1 MAAERKTDKEKQAP
15 DLGIVGKRVRR
26 TVLRNAYFAV
36 VSLVL
41 VAILFLWA
49 TFQVWQ
55 VGLKDAVVNQERA
68 WGHRYVDAEASF
80 MTRRLESIETSLRRF
95 GATALSWQNTPG
107 PSTQRLSPRGQ
118 SWIVKGDDQNAET
131 IVFAHPTSIQ
141 DIVGRAGGS
150 QFDPQAR
157 GQLLVD
163 PAIEAAGI
171 ATLEGALRR
180 LPSDHL
186 EDRIRDR
193 QQLLNLKAVRESAR
207 TRGRA
212 VSWYTGGSLS
222 NTPPAQQAG
231 ASFPVMNEGSIVAV
245 VFVEVDA
252 QQFLPI
258 ISTEEGEWSLI
269 VDSKAVVVAADS
281 LGAEVMAR
289 VGTNLTRAAQRPVS
303 TFGNRLLEKESGE
316 WQVSTR
322 KGTWLC
328 SYVTLPKQGWKLVL
342 ARPTGMPEG
351 AAQTLSRNALIA
363 TILLSLILLA
373 LLPLVRFLLNRRAV
387 KLAQTADEVVELLET
402 SLDEV
407 GRDIPLT
414 AAGEDRFPELEG
426 LLSIIRHTARDI
438 GTQRRESS
446 RERERLATILRSLD
460 VGVAV
465 MDRRFSVVYANDVVL
480 NRHGDQIRGKR
491 ASWIVEDNPWEGA
504 DDARMVME
512 DGSPHTVRKQIQV
525 SGEQRVYQ
533 VTYFPIINAPGG
545 RVEGFGEVTTDV
557 TELAHLQSELKRL
570 ADDLQ
575 DKNEI
580 LNKNNALLQRA
591 DRVKSEFIGNVSH
604 ELRTPMNTVLGYS
617 RILLRQNEKLDDS
630 TRETLEQIEAAATRL
645 MELIEALLELTRLD
659 AGSIKPRLRSFPVL
673 DLAEELEREFTP
685 KIEAKGLN
693 FVLEAPPSN
702 ILIQQDY
709 ERMHQVLIALLNNA
723 IKFTEE
729 GDICLGIKRD
739 SDFLEIY
746 VRDTG
751 VGIPS
756 DELAH
761 IFERFHMSDG
771 SVTRRHGGIGL
782 GLTLALRLTEMLG
795 GTIRV
800 DSAEE
805 EGTTFT
811 IRVPRDLEA
820 AIDQANATTSE
831 VNV

>member
-1 MAAERKTDKEKQAP
+1 MAAEKKANKEKQAP
-15 DLGIVGKRVRR
+15 ELGVVGKRIRR
-26 TVLRNAYFAV
+26 TVLGNAYFAA

-41 VAILFLWA
+41 IAILFLWA

-55 VGLKDAVVNQERA
+55 VGLKDAVVNQERS
-68 WGHRYVDAEASF
+68 WGHRFVEAEASF
-80 MTRRLESIETSLRRF
+80 LTRRLDAIETSLRRF
-95 GATALSWQNTPG
+95 GATALSWQTSPG
-107 PSTQRLSPRGQ
+107 NSTQRLTPRGQ
-118 SWIVKGDDQNAET
+118 SWHVEGDDQQAET
-131 IVFAHPTSIQ
+131 LVFAHPTQIQ
-141 DIVGRAGGS
+141 DILGRAGGS
-150 QFDPQAR
+150 QFNPLAR
-157 GQLLVD
+157 SQMLVD
-163 PAIEAAGI
+163 PAIEAAGVT
-171 ATLEGALRR
+171 TLEGALRR

-193 QQLLNLKAVRESAR
+193 EQLLNLKAVRESAR
-207 TRGRA
+207 NRGRM
-212 VSWYTGGSLS
+212 VSWYAGGSLS

-231 ASFPVMNEGSIVAV
+231 ASFPVMDEGSIVAV
-245 VFVEVDA
+245 VFVELDA
-252 QQFLPI
+252 QQFLPGV
-258 ISTEEGEWSLI
+258 SAAEGEWSLL
-269 VDSKAVVVAADS
+269 VDDRAVVLAADS
-281 LGAEVMAR
+281 LGTEVMAR

-303 TFGNRLLEKESGE
+303 TFGNRLLEKDSGE
-316 WQVSTR
+316 WEVSTR
-322 KGTWLC
+322 KGSWLC

-351 AAQTLSRNALIA
+351 AAQTLARNALIA
-363 TILLSLILLA
+363 TILLSIALLA
-373 LLPLVRFLLNRRAV
+373 LLPLVRYLLNKRAV
-387 KLAQTADEVVELLET
+387 RLARTADEVVDLLET

-438 GTQRRESS
+438 STQRRESA
-446 RERERLATILRSLD
+446 RERERLSTILRSLD

-480 NRHGDQIRGKR
+480 NRHGDHIRGKR
-491 ASWIVEDNPWEGA
+491 AAWIVEDNPWEGA

-512 DGSPHTVRKQIQV
+512 DGSPHTVRKRVQV
-525 SGEQRVYQ
+525 SGEVRVYQ

-617 RILLRQNEKLDDS
+617 RILLRQNENLDDS
-630 TRETLEQIEAAATRL
+630 TRETLEQIEEAATRL

-659 AGSIKPRLRSFPVL
+659 AGSIQPRLRSFPVL
-673 DLAEELEREFTP
+673 DLADNLVEEFTQ
-685 KIEAKGLN
+685 KIEAKGLM
-693 FVLEAPPSN
+693 FKLEAPPSN

-709 ERMHQVLIALLNNA
+709 ERMHQVLVALLNNA

-729 GDICLGIKRD
+729 GGITLGIVRD
-739 SDFLEIY
+739 GEFLEVF

-795 GTIRV
+795 GVIRV

-811 IRVPRDLEA
+811 IRVPRDLNQM
-820 AIDQANATTSE
+820 IDQVQATITGTDS
-831 VNV
+831 

>member
-1 MAAERKTDKEKQAP
+1 MTAERKADKEKQTP
-15 DLGIVGKRVRR
+15 KLGAVGKRIQR
-26 TVLRNAYFAV
+26 TVLRTSNLV
-36 VSLVL
+36 VVALVL

-49 TFQVWQ
+49 TFQLWQ
-55 VGLKDAVVNQERA
+55 VGLKDAVVTQERS
-68 WGHRYVDAEASF
+68 WGHRYVEAEAGF
-80 MTRRLESIETSLRRF
+80 LTRRLTSIETSLRRF
-95 GATALSWQNTPG
+95 GATALTWQNAPVT
-107 PSTQRLSPRGQ
+107 TTERLTPRGQ
-118 SWIVKGDDQNAET
+118 SWHATGDDQHAET
-131 IVFAHPTSIQ
+131 LVFAHPTQIS
-141 DIVGRAGGS
+141 DIVGRAGGT
-150 QFDPQAR
+150 QFDPLAR
-157 GQLLVD
+157 GQMLAD
-163 PAIEAAGI
+163 PAIEAAGVV
-171 ATLEGALRR
+171 TFEGALRR

-193 QQLLNLKAVRESAR
+193 EQLLNLKSVRESAR
-207 TRGRA
+207 NRGRA
-212 VSWYTGGSLS
+212 VSWYSGGSLS

-231 ASFPVMNEGSIVAV
+231 ASFPVLNDGSIVAV

-252 QQFLPI
+252 HQFLPNVAHDI
-258 ISTEEGEWSLI
+258 GEWSLI
-269 VDSKAVVVAADS
+269 VDAGAVVIAADS
-281 LGAEVMAR
+281 LATEVMAR
-289 VGTNLTRAAQRPVS
+289 VGTNLTRAAQRPIS
-303 TFGNRLLEKESGE
+303 IFGNRLLEKDSGE
-316 WQVSTR
+316 WEVATR

-328 SYVTLPKQGWKLVL
+328 SYVTLPRQGWKLVL

-351 AAQTLSRNALIA
+351 AAQVLRRNAFLA
-363 TILLSLILLA
+363 TLLLSIALIA
-373 LLPLVRFLLNRRAV
+373 LLPLVRVVLRGRAL
-387 KLAQTADEVVELLET
+387 KLARTADEVVDLLET
-402 SLDEV
+402 SLDEI
-407 GRDIPLT
+407 GRDIPLS

-438 GTQRRESS
+438 STQRHESD
-446 RERERLATILRSLD
+446 RERERLSTILRSLD

-480 NRHGDQIRGKR
+480 NRHGDSIRGKR

-512 DGSPHTVRKQIQV
+512 DGSPHTIRKRIPV
-525 SGEQRVYQ
+525 SGEERVYQ
-533 VTYFPIINAPGG
+533 VTYFPIINTPGG

-570 ADDLQ
+570 AEDLQ

-580 LNKNNALLQRA
+580 LNQNNALLQRA

-617 RILLRQNEKLDDS
+617 RILLRQTDNLDDS
-630 TRETLEQIEAAATRL
+630 TRETLEQIEGAATRL

-673 DLAEELEREFTP
+673 DLADALIEEFTQ
-685 KIEAKGLN
+685 KVKDKGLE
-693 FVLEAPPSN
+693 LILDAPPSN
-702 ILIQQDY
+702 LIIQQDY
-709 ERMHQVLIALLNNA
+709 ERMHQVMVALINNA
-723 IKFTEE
+723 IKFTDE
-729 GDICLGIKRD
+729 GEIRIGISRD
-739 SDFLEIY
+739 GDFLEMC
-746 VRDTG
+746 VKDTG
-751 VGIPS
+751 VGMPS

-800 DSAEE
+800 DSSEE

-811 IRVPRDLEA
+811 IRVPRDLNKA
-820 AIDQANATTSE
+820 LDQVPTLPGADA
-831 VNV
+831 